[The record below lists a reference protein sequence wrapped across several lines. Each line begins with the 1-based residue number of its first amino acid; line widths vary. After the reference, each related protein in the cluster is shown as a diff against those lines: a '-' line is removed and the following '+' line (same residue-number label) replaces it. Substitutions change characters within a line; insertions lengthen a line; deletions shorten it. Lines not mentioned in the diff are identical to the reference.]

1 MTTMRGHFEPQVWD
15 VRIDVGSILE
25 INIGSSVA
33 FGSIKQIIFLE
44 SIDRELKHV
53 ENQSKID

>member
-33 FGSIKQIIFLE
+33 IGSIKQIIFSE

>member
-33 FGSIKQIIFLE
+33 IGSIKQFIFLE
-44 SIDRELKHV
+44 SIDRELKDA
-53 ENQSKID
+53 EN